1 MLRVSRIV
9 ADSRH
14 LTITALTTG
23 AVRIKEAMKRGR
35 GGPGIARRGAIFLP
49 GELTAPLP
57 IHAWLIE
64 HRDGPIL
71 VDTGEYSD
79 VNDTPFARF
88 DVKPADEIHHQLA
101 AHGVDPAALRTVVL
115 THVHVDHAD
124 GLARL
129 PGVSALVSDVELR
142 VVSSLEARVTRKL
155 LRQPLPPGFDI
166 RPVSLEDGPAV
177 GAFRSSHALTAD
189 GLVRLVPA
197 PGHTPGHAAVLVDRG
212 DHHVLLCGDASYD
225 LAQLLDRHVD
235 GVSPD
240 AGVALATIDTILA
253 HARSHPTVILPSHD
267 PDAARR
273 LAAAEVTLP
282 D

>member
-1 MLRVSRIV
+1 
-9 ADSRH
+9 
-14 LTITALTTG
+14 
-23 AVRIKEAMKRGR
+23 
-35 GGPGIARRGAIFLP
+35 
-49 GELTAPLP
+49 
-57 IHAWLIE
+57 
-64 HRDGPIL
+64 
-71 VDTGEYSD
+71 
-79 VNDTPFARF
+79 
-88 DVKPADEIHHQLA
+88 
-101 AHGVDPAALRTVVL
+101 VDPADLRTVVL

-142 VVSSLEARVTRKL
+142 VVNSLEARVMRKL
-155 LRQPLPPGFDI
+155 LRQPLPPGFDV

-177 GAFRSSHALTAD
+177 GAFRSSHALTED

-197 PGHTPGHAAVLVDRG
+197 PGHTPGHSAVLVDRG

-273 LAAAEVTLP
+273 LAAVEVSSSGGSATRTAG
-282 D
+282 